1 MIGGGWQQS
10 RGVRA
15 LAEKARFPERDF
27 RLVGRSSNSL
37 HTIDTRKN
45 SQL

>member
-10 RGVRA
+10 KAVRA
-15 LAEKARFPERDF
+15 LAEKVRFPERDF
-27 RLVGRSSNSL
+27 RLVGRSSDCL
-37 HTIDTRKN
+37 HTKDKRKN

>member
-15 LAEKARFPERDF
+15 LAEKVRFPERDF
-27 RLVGRSSNSL
+27 RLVRRSLNCL
-37 HTIDTRKN
+37 QTIDKRKN
-45 SQL
+45 NQL